1 VSYWALEWQLTVSTV
16 NPKDL
21 TVDVKT
27 PTIKLAA
34 IAAGMGA

>member
-1 VSYWALEWQLTVSTV
+1 MPSID
-16 NPKDL
+16 PKDL